1 MEEHTEAGTFIVP
14 TTEQAER
21 ALRELDWSERLTISK
36 MNPATGTENVD
47 VYNLEHA
54 VLHLFG
60 TRWDNLLVDGSK
72 SGIAYVDMERLVAWL
87 HDAIEDGALATAVA
101 ERVAAADSY
110 KDQVIA
116 VQPLFHE
123 RVAQYHT
130 ALAAMSDA

>member
-1 MEEHTEAGTFIVP
+1 MVEHAHAEMLIGP
-14 TTEQAER
+14 TTELAER

-60 TRWDNLLVDGSK
+60 TRWDSLLADGSK

-87 HDAIEDGALATAVA
+87 HDAIGDDALAMAVA
-101 ERVAAADSY
+101 ECVAAADGY
-110 KDQVIA
+110 KDQVVAI
-116 VQPLFHE
+116 QPLLHG
-123 RVAQYHT
+123 RMVQYQT
-130 ALAAMSDA
+130 ALAAVSGV